1 MMPELISQRSVV
13 VRNHQGLHMRP
24 ADLLVKAAMKF
35 QSRVEL
41 EKDGQVIDGKS
52 ILGILTLGAQAGSTL
67 HLRAIGEDSSDAIQV
82 LGDLFDNCF
91 YETNNQT
98 EAAK

>member
-1 MMPELISQRSVV
+1 
-13 VRNHQGLHMRP
+13 
-24 ADLLVKAAMKF
+24 
-35 QSRVEL
+35 
-41 EKDGQVIDGKS
+41 
-52 ILGILTLGAQAGSTL
+52 
-67 HLRAIGEDSSDAIQV
+67 LRAIGEDSSDAIQV

>member
-1 MMPELISQRSVV
+1 MMPELISQRSVI

-35 QSRVEL
+35 QSAQL
-41 EKDGQVIDGKS
+41 IDGKS